1 MNNKLYKNLLLAK
14 EELNSIIEN
23 KVGVYQLVN
32 LINGK
37 TYVGSS
43 VNLKRRLIEYL
54 NPLYI
59 NRNLAK
65 GNSKILNALLKYG
78 FINFGIR
85 ILEFIEFETKQ
96 TKSEVKNI
104 LLPLLLTARAK
115 GKRAIFYKF
124 N

>member
-115 GKRAIFYKF
+115 GKRADRKSVV
-124 N
+124 